1 MDMSSDA
8 DGDSTDILSNLSN
21 QMVCLKQLIKSEH
34 GSLTA
39 VELFSGVFALLG
51 IVTLSGF
58 VFLRARHKAIYAPKC
73 KYAVPG
79 YERPSFPYS
88 KVRWMSSVLRLSLE
102 DIQHAAGTD
111 AAIFLHFL
119 HMVRWFMTAI
129 AILVCVVLVP
139 VDLSYNLSKSRAAQ
153 KSSAQLSNTTT
164 DSDNGSSSSTPNY
177 LLYVTMSQVRGARLW
192 AHVTL
197 SYLATFL
204 ALALIY
210 LYYKKVI
217 KVRQSY
223 FTSEAYQKSYFSRA
237 LMVTDIPPEYQS
249 DQQFESALSQ
259 VKIPYPFSETQIG
272 HGMQNLPQLLKT
284 QKELVCNLES
294 ALNRMH
300 HRSLTSRPE
309 VCIDGRF
316 HNLIGGQKVDAI
328 DHYSAELQ
336 CIEQEIADARSDQ
349 RQGPAMSYGFASL
362 AAVAYAHTVAK
373 KIHRIRPLGMR
384 IRLASSPR
392 DILWENLMMSP
403 EQRAR
408 NKTLGV
414 VYFVL
419 LFLGNLFPLLLVAF
433 LSNLNAF
440 TINGDFLE
448 TWQDS
453 SAWSFAA
460 VEGIVPPLIS
470 LLCALLLPILMK
482 RIAMYR
488 GVRTRESR
496 DVALC
501 GQYFSFLMLTQFLF
515 FSLISVFLDIAIFLI
530 GKVRRHDDAKLI
542 LSGLWRIV
550 LERIA
555 TRFQVLSGYWMTWSI
570 LKGYM
575 QLFELAQVMRMVRVY
590 IHKHIA
596 LRTPRELYQLARPP
610 SFPYWVYYAELM
622 FLAAVGILYAPL
634 APVISA
640 FVAAVFWM
648 ASFVYKYQF
657 IYVYKTKSETGG
669 RLWPKVVN
677 RLLVMIACMQ
687 IIVAIVIGLKQSAIK
702 AIACIPPVLIVIA
715 FRVYCHYTL
724 EPDFL
729 WYTPSAMDL
738 AMTRIH
744 VHDADKQRLVRQFGH
759 PFLHQPLCTPI
770 VYANIYDAVKHVYHG
785 RLESSSVLRDL
796 DSEKPSDSQEIGMQT
811 FSHDMNPAQATAT
824 QESSRSSPT
833 LTDDPFQAKVP
844 SLQYTKDAS
853 PWSSRTSFFSEVS
866 MGGKAPLF
874 NRSAA
879 TNATT
884 SNPYQALPVQPI
896 SLPPSLEA
904 GIHTPVLR
912 PTNQVELNMS
922 HNPPTSQAEDVGTV
936 DLNAPPIT
944 NIDSQSAVPTASP
957 DPFDI
962 QAYYQPSENTSSTN
976 LLSTP
981 DIPYAVPADH
991 TQISVDLPPEYT
1003 PTKDSIETYSNRR
1016 E

>member
-1 MDMSSDA
+1 MSSDV

-21 QMVCLKQLIKSEH
+21 QMSEH

-51 IVTLSGF
+51 IITVSGF
-58 VFLRARHKAIYAPKC
+58 VFLRTRHKAIYAPKC

-79 YERPSFPYS
+79 YDRPSFPRS
-88 KVRWMSSVLRLSLE
+88 KVRWISSVLRLSLE
-102 DIQHAAGTD
+102 EVQHAAGTD
-111 AAIFLHFL
+111 AAIFLYFL

-129 AILVCVVLVP
+129 AILMCVVLVP
-139 VDLSYNLSKSRAAQ
+139 VDLSYNLSKSHAAQ
-153 KSSAQLSNTTT
+153 QSSTQRRSSTAN
-164 DSDNGSSSSTPNY
+164 SDDTSSSSTPNY
-177 LLYVTMSQVRGARLW
+177 LLYITMSQVRGARLW

-204 ALALIY
+204 ALALICR
-210 LYYKKVI
+210 YYKKVI
-217 KVRQSY
+217 TVRQSY

-249 DQQFESALSQ
+249 DENFQSALSH

-284 QKELVCNLES
+284 QKQLVCKLET
-294 ALNRMH
+294 ALNRMYQ
-300 HRSLTSRPE
+300 RNMTSRHE
-309 VCIDGRF
+309 AGKDSRLNILV
-316 HNLIGGQKVDAI
+316 GGQKVDAI
-328 DHYSAELQ
+328 DYYSAELQ
-336 CIEQEIADARSDQ
+336 SIEQEIAEARSDQ

-373 KIHRIRPLGMR
+373 KIHRARPLGMR

-403 EQRAR
+403 EQRAG

-448 TWQDS
+448 SWQNS
-453 SAWSFAA
+453 SSWSFAA
-460 VEGIVPPLIS
+460 VEGIAPPLIS
-470 LLCALLLPILMK
+470 LLCALLLPILMQ

-496 DVALC
+496 DCALC

-542 LSGLWRIV
+542 LSGLWRIL

-575 QLFELAQVMRMVRVY
+575 QLFELAQVMRMIRVY

-677 RLLVMIACMQ
+677 RLLVIIACMQ

-702 AIACIPPVLIVIA
+702 AVACIPPVLIVIA
-715 FRVYCHYTL
+715 FRVYCHFRL

-738 AMTRIH
+738 AMTQIH

-770 VYANIYDAVKHVYHG
+770 VYANIYDAVKQVYHG

-796 DSEKPSDSQEIGMQT
+796 DSEKPFDSHEIGMQT
-811 FSHDMNPAQATAT
+811 FRYDMHPAQATVS
-824 QESSRSSPT
+824 QESGRSSLT
-833 LTDDPFQAKVP
+833 LTDNPFHASVP
-844 SLQYTKDAS
+844 SQQYVKDAS
-853 PWSSRTSFFSEVS
+853 PWSSRTSFSSESS
-866 MGGKAPLF
+866 MGGKASLF
-874 NRSAA
+874 HRSAA
-879 TNATT
+879 TDVAT
-884 SNPYQALPVQPI
+884 SDPYQAVPVQPM
-896 SLPPSLEA
+896 SLPASLEV
-904 GIHTPVLR
+904 GIQAPVLQPKNPAEIHLSPNPR
-912 PTNQVELNMS
+912 PNST
-922 HNPPTSQAEDVGTV
+922 EDRGIGS
-936 DLNAPPIT
+936 LNASPIP
-944 NIDSQSAVPTASP
+944 NMDSQSANPTASP
-957 DPFDI
+957 NSFDI
-962 QAYYQPSENTSSTN
+962 QAYYQQSDNTSCTN
-976 LLSTP
+976 LLPTP
-981 DIPYAVPADH
+981 DIPYAVPTEH
-991 TQISVDLPPEYT
+991 TQISVDLLPEYT
-1003 PTKDSIETYSNRR
+1003 PTKDSNEMYSNRR